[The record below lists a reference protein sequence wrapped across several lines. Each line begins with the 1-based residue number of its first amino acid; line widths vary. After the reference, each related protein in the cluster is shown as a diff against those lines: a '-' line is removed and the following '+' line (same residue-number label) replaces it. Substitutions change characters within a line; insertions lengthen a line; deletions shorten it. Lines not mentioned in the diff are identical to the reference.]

1 MSPMSAFTACH
12 RGRTL
17 LGTLLGVAVLSASLL
32 ALFARMAP
40 ATHAAISGCRSDPVV
55 ILSNGNTLDLSTVA
69 TDTCDDVQQV
79 SYTLHG
85 RAGTWVT
92 SEVDPSMPGP
102 NDTFHCSCA
111 DEPPST
117 HSAGSKI
124 GTPAPQIPVAPTT
137 DLVSVN
143 GTLLSPA
150 WASGQNPQTLWMN
163 VSG

>member
-1 MSPMSAFTACH
+1 MSPLSAFAARH
-12 RGRTL
+12 HGRTL
-17 LGTLLGVAVLSASLL
+17 LDMTVLSVSASLP
-32 ALFARMAP
+32 ARSLMAP
-40 ATHAAISGCRSDPVV
+40 ATHAAMSGCRSDPVV
-55 ILSNGNTLDLSTVA
+55 TLSNRNRLGLSTVA
-69 TDTCDDVQQV
+69 TDTYADVQQV

-92 SEVDPSMPGP
+92 SEVDSSMLGP
-102 NDTFHCSCA
+102 NATFHCSCA

-124 GTPAPQIPVAPTT
+124 DPPAPQIPVAPTR

-143 GTLLSPA
+143 GTLLSTA
-150 WASGQNPQTLWMN
+150 WVSGQNPQTLWMT

>member
-1 MSPMSAFTACH
+1 MCPMSAFTARH
-12 RGRTL
+12 HDRTL
-17 LGTLLGVAVLSASLL
+17 LGMTVLSVSASLP
-32 ALFARMAP
+32 ARSPMAP
-40 ATHAAISGCRSDPVV
+40 ATHAAIGGCRSDPVV
-55 ILSNGNTLDLSTVA
+55 TLSNGKTLDLSTVA
-69 TDTCDDVQQV
+69 TDTDDDVQQV

-85 RAGTWVT
+85 RARTWVT
-92 SEVDPSMPGP
+92 SEGDPSMLGP
-102 NDTFHCSCA
+102 NDIFRCSCA

-117 HSAGSKI
+117 HSAGSQI

>member
-1 MSPMSAFTACH
+1 MSPISAFTARH
-12 RGRTL
+12 RGRAL
-17 LGTLLGVAVLSASLL
+17 LGMTVLSVSASLP
-32 ALFARMAP
+32 ARSLMAP

-92 SEVDPSMPGP
+92 SEVDPSMLSP
-102 NDTFHCSCA
+102 NDAFHCSCA

-124 GTPAPQIPVAPTT
+124 DTLAPQIPVAPTT

-143 GTLLSPA
+143 GTLLSTA
-150 WASGQNPQTLWMN
+150 WASGQNPQTFWMN
-163 VSG
+163 VTG